1 MEENNVEQTQ
11 QPLTGKA
18 LWEQNVRAKYG
29 NELSE
34 DELYNKIGADFD
46 AEKSYASGARVE
58 RERLQQAALAD
69 PDIAKF
75 IQTVGNGGS
84 VSEAAKNIP
93 EDLPETDKMA
103 YANME
108 AEASRRAEAAEQSMN
123 KLNDNLNQSKV
134 AIEEF
139 LNENNI
145 SKEEGN
151 ELINQFMEQVAKP
164 ISEGLLTKEALQIVA
179 KGLCYDKH
187 KVQWEEAGRAA
198 GRNDKIEED
207 AEKFKKGIDGLPNAE
222 VQTGVKN
229 ESSDG
234 TDNGW
239 LDAVI
244 ANSRP
249 HPMFG

>member
-1 MEENNVEQTQ
+1 MEDNEEQTQ

-18 LWEQNVRAKYG
+18 LWEQNIRAKYG

-34 DELYNKIGADFD
+34 DELYNKVGADFD

-84 VSEAAKNIP
+84 ISEAAKNIP
-93 EDLPETDKMA
+93 EDLPETDKIA

-108 AEASRRAEAAEQSMN
+108 AEGARRVEAAEQSMN
-123 KLNDNLNQSKV
+123 KLNENLNQSKV
-134 AIEEF
+134 AIEEY
-139 LNENNI
+139 LKENNI
-145 SKEEGN
+145 PKEEGE
-151 ELINQFMEQVAKP
+151 ELINQFVEQVVKP
-164 ISEGLLTKEALQIVA
+164 ISEGMLTKDTLEIVA

-207 AEKFKKGIDGLPNAE
+207 KEKFKKGIDGLPATE
-222 VQTGVKN
+222 TQTGVK
-229 ESSDG
+229 EEKGEG
-234 TDNGW
+234 TDNDW
-239 LDAVI
+239 LNAVI